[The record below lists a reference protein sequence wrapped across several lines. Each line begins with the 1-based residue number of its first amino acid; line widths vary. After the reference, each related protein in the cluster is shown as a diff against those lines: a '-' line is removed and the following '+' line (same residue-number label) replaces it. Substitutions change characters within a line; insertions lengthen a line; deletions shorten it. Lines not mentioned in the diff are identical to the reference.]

1 MLTTITANDVDSSPA
16 LTYRFGNATD
26 PGPFSIDRYGGK
38 VVLRRRLDAE
48 TRSEYSLQVVAS
60 DGIHEATTD
69 LIVRVTDLNDNAPRF
84 QQSAYIATLPGESR
98 FPFNFSPL
106 PVSWKTF
113 SRKWGN
119 DRFLGKF
126 CSIDRCYS
134 SFPVPWRSRSEK
146 RRAREEREREG
157 RWPEASLSAR
167 NKREFKNWFLV
178 DTRCLVAR
186 VPNSN

>member
-1 MLTTITANDVDSSPA
+1 MTTITANDVDSSPA

-48 TRSEYSLQVVAS
+48 TRSEYSLQVIAS

-84 QQSAYIATLPGESR
+84 QQSAYIATLPGK
-98 FPFNFSPL
+98 FLSPL
-106 PVSWKTF
+106 LSSLPTF
-113 SRKWGN
+113 PIPGKPLAGKPFLAGAGN
-119 DRFLGKF
+119 SVR
-126 CSIDRCYS
+126 SIRG
-134 SFPVPWRSRSEK
+134 RGTK
-146 RRAREEREREG
+146 RDEI
-157 RWPEASLSAR
+157 
-167 NKREFKNWFLV
+167 KREFKNWFLV

>member
-48 TRSEYSLQVVAS
+48 TRSEYSLQVIAS

-84 QQSAYIATLPGESR
+84 QQSAYIATLPGK
-98 FPFNFSPL
+98 FLSPL
-106 PVSWKTF
+106 PTF
-113 SRKWGN
+113 PIPGKPLAGKPFLAGAGN
-119 DRFLGKF
+119 SVR
-126 CSIDRCYS
+126 SIRG
-134 SFPVPWRSRSEK
+134 RGTK
-146 RRAREEREREG
+146 RDEIN
-157 RWPEASLSAR
+157 ASL
-167 NKREFKNWFLV
+167 KTGF
-178 DTRCLVAR
+178 
-186 VPNSN
+186 

>member
-1 MLTTITANDVDSSPA
+1 MTTITANDVDSSPA

-48 TRSEYSLQVVAS
+48 TRSEYSLQVIAS

-84 QQSAYIATLPGESR
+84 QQSAYIATLPGK
-98 FPFNFSPL
+98 FLSPL
-106 PVSWKTF
+106 LSSLPTFPIPGKPLAGKPFLAGAGNSVRWK
-113 SRKWGN
+113 RN
-119 DRFLGKF
+119 
-126 CSIDRCYS
+126 
-134 SFPVPWRSRSEK
+134 E
-146 RRAREEREREG
+146 AR
-157 RWPEASLSAR
+157 R

>member
-48 TRSEYSLQVVAS
+48 TRSEYSLQVIAS

-84 QQSAYIATLPGESR
+84 QQSAYIATLPGESLSLLST
-98 FPFNFSPL
+98 FL
-106 PVSWKTF
+106 PIVIPSIIPHEN
-113 SRKWGN
+113 G
-119 DRFLGKF
+119 GKLSLAGARN
-126 CSIDRCYS
+126 SI
-134 SFPVPWRSRSEK
+134 RSTLKREEK
-146 RRAREEREREG
+146 RRGGAMARGE
-157 RWPEASLSAR
+157 SLGA
-167 NKREFKNWFLV
+167 K
-178 DTRCLVAR
+178 
-186 VPNSN
+186 